1 MQILIVI
8 VLVFMVTFAIFGA
21 VNMIKQ
27 INNLPDTKDKK

>member
-21 VNMIKQ
+21 VDMIRQ
-27 INNLPDTKDKK
+27 VNNLPDTTDKK